1 MTDDHG
7 AFVPG
12 GRVSRG
18 PTGSGALDGLRFAVK
33 DLIDV
38 EGLVTGGG
46 NPDWAASQRPA
57 PADAPA
63 VRALRAAGASLVGKT
78 VTDELAFSLE
88 GENHHHGT
96 PRNPRAPGRLP
107 GGSSSGSAVAVAAGL
122 ADVALGTDT
131 GGSVRVPASFCG
143 VFGFRPTHGRVPL
156 DGVVPFAPS
165 FDTVGWFA
173 ATGEVLQRAG
183 RVLLGD
189 TGSAA
194 APLHLV
200 RLDDALAAA
209 DPGSRTRLVPLAR
222 ALGALDGF
230 DVFEG
235 DRASWLRAYQ
245 VLQGAEIRE
254 TLGGWIAERR
264 PRFGPSI
271 APFPRPRRHRGR
283 RDRHVAGVARRAG
296 PAAARAVPRGPAH
309 GLGAAQRPRRRAAP
323 HRLGRRPRP
332 LLRRGAGAG
341 RHRRPCGPSAGEPAA
356 RDERRPARR
365 PVRDRASGQRR
376 SPAGA
381 GRRPRHRPSL
391 RIRAHADPHCPPPET

>member
-1 MTDDHG
+1 MVDDHG

-12 GRVSRG
+12 GRVARG
-18 PTGSGALDGLRFAVK
+18 PTGSGVLDGLRFAVK

-46 NPDWAASQRPA
+46 NPDWAASQSPA
-57 PADAPA
+57 AADAPA
-63 VRALRAAGASLVGKT
+63 VRALRAAGASFVGKT

-122 ADVALGTDT
+122 ADIALGTDT

-173 ATGEVLQRAG
+173 ATGAVLQRAG
-183 RVLLGD
+183 RVLLGATD
-189 TGSAA
+189 APTP
-194 APLHLV
+194 PLHLL

-222 ALGALDGF
+222 ALGAEDGF
-230 DVFEG
+230 DVFQG

-245 VLQGAEIRE
+245 VLQGAEIRD
-254 TLGGWIAERR
+254 TLGGWIVSHR

-271 APFPRPRRHRGR
+271 APRFHGLADIAHAEVDTWRAWRAVQVRRLHALFPVDRPTAWVLPSAPGVALRHTASGEDRGR
-283 RDRHVAGVARRAG
+283 FYDVALALGSIAG
-296 PAAARAVPRGPAH
+296 HAGLPQVSLPLATSDGLPIGLSVIGPPGSDEALLALAAALDTDHP
-309 GLGAAQRPRRRAAP
+309 
-323 HRLGRRPRP
+323 
-332 LLRRGAGAG
+332 
-341 RHRRPCGPSAGEPAA
+341 
-356 RDERRPARR
+356 
-365 PVRDRASGQRR
+365 
-376 SPAGA
+376 
-381 GRRPRHRPSL
+381 
-391 RIRAHADPHCPPPET
+391 

>member
-1 MTDDHG
+1 MPSAAGADVTDDHG

-12 GRVSRG
+12 GQFVRE
-18 PTGSGALDGLRFAVK
+18 PTGSGTLDGLRFAVK

-38 EGLVTGGG
+38 EGLVTSGG
-46 NPDWAASQRPA
+46 NPDWAASQAPA
-57 PADAPA
+57 AADAPA

-183 RVLLGD
+183 RVLLGS
-189 TGSAA
+189 TGTST

-271 APFPRPRRHRGR
+271 APRFHGLAGIAAAEVDTWRVWRAAQVRRLHALFPADRPTAWVLPSAPGVALRRTASADDRGR
-283 RDRHVAGVARRAG
+283 FYDVALA
-296 PAAARAVPRGPAH
+296 
-309 GLGAAQRPRRRAAP
+309 LGAIAGHAGLPQVSLPLATSDGLPVGLSVIGPPGSDEALLALAAG
-323 HRLGRRPRP
+323 LDT
-332 LLRRGAGAG
+332 A
-341 RHRRPCGPSAGEPAA
+341 
-356 RDERRPARR
+356 
-365 PVRDRASGQRR
+365 
-376 SPAGA
+376 
-381 GRRPRHRPSL
+381 
-391 RIRAHADPHCPPPET
+391 PP

>member
-1 MTDDHG
+1 MRSAPVPEVVDDHG
-7 AFVPG
+7 AFVAG
-12 GRVSRG
+12 GRVARG
-18 PTGSGALDGLRFAVK
+18 PTGSGALDGVRVAVK

-38 EGLVTGGG
+38 EGPVTGGG
-46 NPDWAASQRPA
+46 NPDWAASRA
-57 PADAPA
+57 PAEVDAPA

-143 VFGFRPTHGRVPL
+143 VFGFRPTHGRVSL

-173 ATGEVLQRAG
+173 GTGELLQRAG
-183 RVLLGD
+183 RVLLGSD
-189 TGSAA
+189 GRATP
-194 APLHLV
+194 PLHLV

-222 ALGALDGF
+222 ALGAVDGF

-235 DRASWLRAYQ
+235 DHAAWLRAYQ
-245 VLQGAEIRE
+245 VLQGAEIRD
-254 TLGGWIAERR
+254 TLGAWIEARR

-271 APFPRPRRHRGR
+271 APRFHGLADLSAAEIDTWRAWRTAQVRRLHALFPTDRPTAW
-283 RDRHVAGVARRAG
+283 VLPSAPGVALRRTASADDRSRFYEVALALGSIAG
-296 PAAARAVPRGPAH
+296 HAGLPQVSLPIATSDGLPIGLSVIGPPGSDDALLALAARLDTDHP
-309 GLGAAQRPRRRAAP
+309 
-323 HRLGRRPRP
+323 
-332 LLRRGAGAG
+332 
-341 RHRRPCGPSAGEPAA
+341 
-356 RDERRPARR
+356 
-365 PVRDRASGQRR
+365 
-376 SPAGA
+376 
-381 GRRPRHRPSL
+381 
-391 RIRAHADPHCPPPET
+391 

>member
-271 APFPRPRRHRGR
+271 APVSTASPASRPPRSTRGGRGAPRRSGGCTRCSPRTGPRPGCCPAPPASRCAAPPR
-283 RDRHVAGVARRAG
+283 
-296 PAAARAVPRGPAH
+296 PTTAAASTTWRWRW
-309 GLGAAQRPRRRAAP
+309 AP
-323 HRLGRRPRP
+323 
-332 LLRRGAGAG
+332 
-341 RHRRPCGPSAGEPAA
+341 
-356 RDERRPARR
+356 
-365 PVRDRASGQRR
+365 
-376 SPAGA
+376 SPAMRA
-381 GRRPRHRPSL
+381 FRR
-391 RIRAHADPHCPPPET
+391 

>member
-1 MTDDHG
+1 MPSAAEPDVTDDHG

-38 EGLVTGGG
+38 EGVVTSGG

-57 PADAPA
+57 ASDAPA

-143 VFGFRPTHGRVPL
+143 VFGFRPTHGRISL

-183 RVLLGD
+183 RVLLGS
-189 TGSAA
+189 TGTAA
-194 APLHLV
+194 APLRLV

-222 ALGALDGF
+222 ALGAQDGF

-271 APFPRPRRHRGR
+271 APRFHGLAGIPAAEVDTWRTWRVEQVRRLHALFPATRSTAWVLPSAPGVALRHTASPDERGR
-283 RDRHVAGVARRAG
+283 FYDVALA
-296 PAAARAVPRGPAH
+296 
-309 GLGAAQRPRRRAAP
+309 LGAIAGHAGLPQVSLPLATSDGLPIGLSVIGPPGSDEALLALAAGLDTDHP
-323 HRLGRRPRP
+323 
-332 LLRRGAGAG
+332 
-341 RHRRPCGPSAGEPAA
+341 
-356 RDERRPARR
+356 
-365 PVRDRASGQRR
+365 
-376 SPAGA
+376 
-381 GRRPRHRPSL
+381 
-391 RIRAHADPHCPPPET
+391 

>member
-1 MTDDHG
+1 VTDDHG

-38 EGLVTGGG
+38 EGVVTSGG
-46 NPDWAASQRPA
+46 NPDWAASQQPA
-57 PADAPA
+57 RADAPA

-183 RVLLGD
+183 RVLLGS
-189 TGSAA
+189 TGPAA
-194 APLHLV
+194 SPLRLV

-271 APFPRPRRHRGR
+271 APRFHGLAGISAAEVDTWRAWRAAQVHRLHALFPADRPTAWVLPSAPGAALRRTASPDDRGR
-283 RDRHVAGVARRAG
+283 FYDVALA
-296 PAAARAVPRGPAH
+296 
-309 GLGAAQRPRRRAAP
+309 LGAIAGHAGLPQVSLPLATSDGLPIGLSVIGPPGSDEALLALAAGLDTDHP
-323 HRLGRRPRP
+323 
-332 LLRRGAGAG
+332 
-341 RHRRPCGPSAGEPAA
+341 
-356 RDERRPARR
+356 
-365 PVRDRASGQRR
+365 
-376 SPAGA
+376 
-381 GRRPRHRPSL
+381 
-391 RIRAHADPHCPPPET
+391 